1 MLDFRLQVFY
11 TVAKRLSFTKA
22 AAELFISQPAVT
34 KHVQE
39 LEHHFGTAL
48 FERKGNQ
55 IQLTAAGQ
63 VLLQHA
69 ELVVG
74 IYRQIEF
81 DLNTLKNKI
90 GGTLRIGGSTTV
102 AQYILPPI
110 LARFHAQYAD
120 VAVSLLNG
128 NTRQIEQALLNKDI
142 ELGLVEGRTRHG
154 DIRYTP
160 FVQDEIVLVMR
171 ADHPLANRNEIS
183 LTELQAMPIVL
194 RERGS
199 GTLDVIEYALRAVNI
214 RLTDLTVEMHL
225 GSSESIK
232 SYLLNSRCLAFLSIH
247 ALGDELKAGTL
258 RVVDVQNLTIQRDF
272 YAIQQQGAH
281 EGLAEVFLR
290 FARHQYN
297 RL

>member
-34 KHVQE
+34 KHIQE
-39 LEHHFGTAL
+39 LEHHFGTGL
-48 FERKGNQ
+48 FERRGNQ
-55 IQLTAAGQ
+55 ILLTPAGQ
-63 VLLQHA
+63 TLLQHA
-69 ELVVG
+69 ESIVG

-81 DLNTLKNKI
+81 DLNTLKERI
-90 GGTLRIGGSTTV
+90 AGTLRLGGSTTV
-102 AQYILPPI
+102 AQYLLPPI

-142 ELGLVEGRTRHG
+142 ELGLVEGRTRHS

-160 FVQDEIVLVMR
+160 FVQDEIVLVIR
-171 ADHPLANRNEIS
+171 ADHPLSNRKELS
-183 LTELQAMPIVL
+183 LTELQALPIVL

-199 GTLDVIEYALRAVNI
+199 GTLDVIEYALRSVNI
-214 RLTDLTVEMHL
+214 RMTDLNVEMHL

-232 SYLLNSRCLAFLSIH
+232 SYLLNSKCLAFLSIH
-247 ALGDELKAGTL
+247 AIGDELKRGTL
-258 RVVDVQNLTIQRDF
+258 RIIDVQNLSIQRDF
-272 YAIQQQGAH
+272 YAIQLQGAH

-297 RL
+297 R